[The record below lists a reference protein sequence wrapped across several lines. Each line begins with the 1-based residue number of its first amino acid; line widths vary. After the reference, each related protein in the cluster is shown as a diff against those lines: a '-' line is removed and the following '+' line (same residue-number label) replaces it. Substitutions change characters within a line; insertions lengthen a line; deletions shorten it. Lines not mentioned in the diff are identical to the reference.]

1 MAASWDTGPD
11 TGWDS
16 AGWQRPGAGGTRKTK
31 LSAGTIEGGATRAP
45 SKGRPGGQSNQRHRR
60 GAPLTCPRTWSSRK
74 ARPMHRLGGLCTLCM
89 IRLFP
94 LAFRNKTGRRRS
106 APLALLQ
113 VGRPPLFPGRTGLG
127 FIARSRDALKPVGC
141 RAGRKWGGPAGW
153 GMERTP
159 GLPWQLAVGAA
170 LLRARP
176 WGLRV
181 PVCGDWLFPERR
193 EGQGGVA
200 RPGPRA
206 RSSAW
211 EGNARFLLEAAL
223 PSPRTDT
230 PALPTAPR
238 AGRSKRGCERGAL
251 LEGCLQ
257 FGAICGGLAKG
268 PGV

>member
-1 MAASWDTGPD
+1 MEQQEGQANAPLGRTLHTLHDQAFPSRLEKQDWAPQIRPARPAAGRALASVPRPHRLRFYSALAGRAQ
-11 TGWDS
+11 
-16 AGWQRPGAGGTRKTK
+16 AGWLQGRE
-31 LSAGTIEGGATRAP
+31 EG
-45 SKGRPGGQSNQRHRR
+45 
-60 GAPLTCPRTWSSRK
+60 
-74 ARPMHRLGGLCTLCM
+74 
-89 IRLFP
+89 
-94 LAFRNKTGRRRS
+94 
-106 APLALLQ
+106 
-113 VGRPPLFPGRTGLG
+113 V
-127 FIARSRDALKPVGC
+127 
-141 RAGRKWGGPAGW
+141 GGPAGW
-153 GMERTP
+153 RMERTP

-181 PVCGDWLFPERR
+181 PVCGDWLFPELR

-223 PSPRTDT
+223 PSPRTET

-257 FGAICGGLAKG
+257 FGAICGGLARG